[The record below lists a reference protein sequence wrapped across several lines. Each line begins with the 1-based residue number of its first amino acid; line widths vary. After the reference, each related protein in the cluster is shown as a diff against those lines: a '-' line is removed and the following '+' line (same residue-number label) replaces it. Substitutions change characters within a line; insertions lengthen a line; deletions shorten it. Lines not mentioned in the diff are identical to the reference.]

1 MKQTAPTKNRKTDFD
16 GKADIIGLCLCV
28 GMLLAY
34 VLPTVFAMLIT
45 KADISKDAMP
55 MILLFCSALLSFAK
69 NIFPFL
75 FFTKKLSV
83 FKGEKINRKVSPMQS
98 IVFSAFALSL
108 CIVLNIVSL
117 PFGGVERSTPAQVN
131 PVYIVL
137 SYVCLAVIPALNE
150 ELIFRKVIA
159 GGICGGGTVFA
170 AVASSLLFAVLH
182 QNFAV
187 MPYTFLCGI
196 VLCLLYFKT
205 HSLFCCICVH
215 ALSNAIA
222 VTNSFMN
229 DNKFAVVVYICAA
242 VLLLLCIVYFAARR
256 EKVFVLEKK
265 GGTAKSLKAFFSK
278 PLVVFAVLT
287 AVLLTALQLL

>member
-1 MKQTAPTKNRKTDFD
+1 MKQPEAPKNSRTDFD
-16 GKADIIGLCLCV
+16 SKADIIGLCLCV

-34 VLPTVFAMLIT
+34 VLPTVFAMLIA
-45 KADISKDAMP
+45 KADISKDDVP

-83 FKGEKINRKVSPMQS
+83 FKSEKINRKVSPMQS

-131 PVYIVL
+131 TVYIVL
-137 SYVCLAVIPALNE
+137 SYICLAVIPALNE

-187 MPYTFLCGI
+187 MPYAFLCGI
-196 VLCLLYFKT
+196 VLCFLYFKT

-215 ALSNAIA
+215 TLNNAVA

-242 VLLLLCIVYFAARR
+242 VLLFLCIIYFVARR
-256 EKVFVLEKK
+256 EKVFAFEKE
-265 GGTAKSLKAFFSK
+265 GSTAKSLKAFFSK
-278 PLVVFAVLT
+278 PLVIFAVLT
-287 AVLLTALQLL
+287 AVLLSVFSLI